1 MIALAALFAMSATA
15 SADLIITE
23 VVDACLAGGNPKFV
37 EVTNT
42 NVTDYTFAEGGII
55 IQSNANSDRNVDI
68 DLSGVTILAG
78 QSFVIQ
84 SEGYDGAMHFENVY
98 GFAPDMVVN
107 TGFSNGDDRYI
118 LTDTADGSNLLDIHG
133 EIDVDGSGKDWEYT
147 DGYAYRLPGA
157 SANGGVF
164 DISEWFHGGVNSL
177 ETGDD
182 VEEAALAASLTTP
195 GVYVPEP
202 ATLALLA
209 MGGLVALRRRG

>member
-1 MIALAALFAMSATA
+1 
-15 SADLIITE
+15 
-23 VVDACLAGGNPKFV
+23 
-37 EVTNT
+37 
-42 NVTDYTFAEGGII
+42 
-55 IQSNANSDRNVDI
+55 
-68 DLSGVTILAG
+68 
-78 QSFVIQ
+78 
-84 SEGYDGAMHFENVY
+84 MHFENVY

-182 VEEAALAASLTTP
+182 VEEAAPCCFVDHPLASTFPNRPPWLCWPWADWSLC
-195 GVYVPEP
+195 V
-202 ATLALLA
+202 
-209 MGGLVALRRRG
+209 VAANSGFSLN